1 MGEKCRQR
9 KRLCQIGLVKLR
21 KKWIET
27 TNYYH
32 QSTDKYP
39 PTLQTSCLIPPQLMT
54 TLLSASMV
62 GAGGRTRDNIVGC
75 CYHSWYWH
83 IPPLYQPTNT
93 FTVYFRLLEIFWLSL
108 SPSHLREPGNLSI
121 SVKVLLLD
129 QTSENSTVALRTIIV
144 IFSKQVVILKHSQPL
159 YHSSSLHLRRSENI
173 LVKILLK
180 LEEKINPV
188 IFLFL
193 S

>member
-1 MGEKCRQR
+1 MDR
-9 KRLCQIGLVKLR
+9 
-21 KKWIET
+21 
-27 TNYYH
+27 NYYH

-39 PTLQTSCLIPPQLMT
+39 RTLQTSCLIPPQLIT

-129 QTSENSTVALRTIIV
+129 QTSENSTGAVRTIIV

-159 YHSSSLHLRRSENI
+159 YHSSSLHLRCSQYI
-173 LVKILLK
+173 SVKILLK
-180 LEEKINPV
+180 LEGKINPV
-188 IFLFL
+188 NFLFL